1 MPVGESSSAAY
12 DCPRQK
18 RQELVSSGAALSYNT
33 YPVIAADFWH
43 LADKQVGLIAVVDK
57 KKPVIVIY

>member
-1 MPVGESSSAAY
+1 MHVGG
-12 DCPRQK
+12 
-18 RQELVSSGAALSYNT
+18 VSYADPSYNT
-33 YPVIAADFWH
+33 YPAIPANFWH